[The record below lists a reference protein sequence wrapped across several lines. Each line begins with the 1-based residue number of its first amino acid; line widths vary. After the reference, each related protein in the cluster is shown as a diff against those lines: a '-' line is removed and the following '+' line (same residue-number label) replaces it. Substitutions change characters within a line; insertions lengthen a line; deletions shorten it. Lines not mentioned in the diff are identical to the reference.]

1 METASGLYTELILA
15 VNEIY
20 DEKIRTLA
28 EYLVFLNSYISRFRD
43 SEYLPSAINYI
54 AEYYKKFL
62 DEDNI
67 QHSFFELVLDYFDSF
82 DYITDIDDQEFIDG
96 VADEINFLDNTATM
110 EILHYV
116 EFTKHLNEV
125 LMNGVLT
132 STNYMFMNYPER
144 ITKKDQERMVRLV
157 LGQKNKGM

>member
-1 METASGLYTELILA
+1 
-15 VNEIY
+15 
-20 DEKIRTLA
+20 
-28 EYLVFLNSYISRFRD
+28 
-43 SEYLPSAINYI
+43 
-54 AEYYKKFL
+54 
-62 DEDNI
+62 
-67 QHSFFELVLDYFDSF
+67 
-82 DYITDIDDQEFIDG
+82 
-96 VADEINFLDNTATM
+96 M

-132 STNYMFMNYPER
+132 STNYMFINYPER